1 MAELTKIK
9 LNVNGRDVDVNTEGE
24 RSLLEVLRE
33 DLLLTGTKYG
43 CGEGACG
50 ACSVLV
56 DGQKTFSCSTP
67 VAQVAGKPVTTVEGL
82 SKDETLHPVQDAF
95 LQAKAFQCGYCTP
108 GMIVATI
115 ALLGATPKP
124 TDEQICDG
132 LNGHLCRC
140 CGYANIKEA
149 VKRAAESVR
158 T

>member
-9 LNVNGRDVDVNTEGE
+9 LNVNGREVNVAGAGD

-56 DGQKTFSCSTP
+56 NGKKTFSCSTS
-67 VAQVAGKPVTTVEGL
+67 VSQLDGKSITTIEGL
-82 SKDETLHPVQDAF
+82 ADGDMLHPVQEAF
-95 LQAKAFQCGYCTP
+95 IQTNAFQCGYCTP
-108 GMIVATI
+108 GMIMATI
-115 ALLGATPKP
+115 ALLDATPKP

-132 LNGHLCRC
+132 MNGHLCRC
-140 CGYANIKEA
+140 CGYANIKDA
-149 VKRAAESVR
+149 VKRAAELA
-158 T
+158 